1 MKVTL
6 NLATKPWVDTAT
18 QVRHLRNALGILVAT
33 ALLMLLGMHFEVR
46 VALKAQQQK
55 DELSAQSARL
65 DHEKQMYDEELHEP
79 QNAAVLDRS
88 QFLNQ
93 VFAEKSFSWT
103 AVMMD
108 LENVLPAGVQVVSI
122 EPQVMPDSSI
132 VIRLRVNGDRDRA
145 VDLVRN
151 LEKSKRFLTPRL
163 TGESTQQQQQNGR
176 GFQAVST
183 GPTTVSF
190 DILADY
196 NPLPPPSPAQM
207 EKLQH
212 ERTNSAGAAGKGAAS
227 STTPPAAHH
236 GMSVPSATHSHKD
249 HS

>member
-1 MKVTL
+1 MRVTL
-6 NLATKPWVDTAT
+6 NLATKPWIDTAT
-18 QVRHLRNALGILVAT
+18 QVRQLRKALGILIGT
-33 ALLMLLGMHFEVR
+33 ALLMLLGMHFEGR
-46 VALKAQQQK
+46 VAQKAQQQK
-55 DELSAQSARL
+55 DQLAAESARL
-65 DHEKQMYDEELHEP
+65 DHEKEMYEEELREP
-79 QNAAVLDRS
+79 QNAAVLERS

-93 VFAEKSFSWT
+93 VFASKSFSWT

-122 EPQVMPDSSI
+122 EPQVMPDSAI

-151 LEKSKRFLTPRL
+151 LEKSRRFLTPRL
-163 TGESTQQQQQNGR
+163 TGESTQAQQNGR
-176 GFQAVST
+176 GLQAVSG

-196 NPLPPPSPAQM
+196 NPLPPPSPAQV
-207 EKLQH
+207 EKLQN
-212 ERTNSAGAAGKGAAS
+212 ERTKAAEKGTAAS
-227 STTPPAAHH
+227 APPAPHR
-236 GMSVPSATHSHKD
+236 GLSVPSAVHSHKD